1 MSSSLR
7 FQKNAPQPSCANGP
21 SPPRSPPSAPAYP
34 KPEATTP
41 AASPS
46 AAMTTSAKF
55 SPDEICA
62 DAAATR
68 AHAAR
73 HLPHFRPGT
82 ILHLHGP
89 LGAGKSEWVRG
100 LAHALNIPGEIPSPT
115 FTLCQPLPGGLL
127 PLEHWDLYRLENAR
141 DWDSLGWPD
150 CLITSG
156 LVAVEWPERYPGVWP
171 KNTYDL
177 QITPQPNGS
186 RLLSWL

>member
-1 MSSSLR
+1 
-7 FQKNAPQPSCANGP
+7 
-21 SPPRSPPSAPAYP
+21 
-34 KPEATTP
+34 
-41 AASPS
+41 
-46 AAMTTSAKF
+46 MTTSAKF

-73 HLPHFRPGT
+73 HLSRLQPGT
-82 ILHLHGP
+82 ILRLHGP

-100 LAHALNIPGEIPSPT
+100 LAQALGVTGDIPSPT
-115 FTLCQPLPGGLL
+115 FTLCQPLLGGQL

-156 LVAVEWPERYPGVWP
+156 LVAVEWPERYPGEWP
-171 KNTYDL
+171 KKTLDL
-177 QITPQPNGS
+177 ALTPQPNGS
-186 RLLSWL
+186 RLLSWI